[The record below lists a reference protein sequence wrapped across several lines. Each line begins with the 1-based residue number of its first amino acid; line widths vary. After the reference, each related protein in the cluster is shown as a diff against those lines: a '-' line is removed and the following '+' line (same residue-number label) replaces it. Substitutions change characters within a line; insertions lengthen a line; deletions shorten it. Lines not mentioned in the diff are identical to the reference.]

1 MLGLVDWASRRLA
14 WIWLKW
20 FCWLPSHVGITGN
33 EKADKA
39 AKSALNKPIL
49 RIPIPYSDLKPIINK
64 YIHNKWQQTWNLQT
78 QNKLYQ
84 IYPTI
89 PSYSTLSSSS
99 LRKDQIIYNR
109 LRIGHT
115 RLTHSYLIE
124 HTDPPKC
131 TNCNQLLSIKHILTE
146 CTSHDQ
152 ARHQYY
158 SFTDINN
165 ILSFTLSQNRLNF
178 I

>member
-1 MLGLVDWASRRLA
+1 MFLCVFMLRR
-14 WIWLKW
+14 
-20 FCWLPSHVGITGN
+20 HVSGPVI
-33 EKADKA
+33 
-39 AKSALNKPIL
+39 
-49 RIPIPYSDLKPIINK
+49 
-64 YIHNKWQQTWNLQT
+64 
-78 QNKLYQ
+78 YQ

-109 LRIGHT
+109 FRIGHN

-146 CTSHDQ
+146 CTLYDQ
-152 ARHQYY
+152 VLFFY
-158 SFTDINN
+158 
-165 ILSFTLSQNRLNF
+165 
-178 I
+178 

>member
-1 MLGLVDWASRRLA
+1 MFKSLVW
-14 WIWLKW
+14 
-20 FCWLPSHVGITGN
+20 HVDIPGN

-49 RIPIPYSDLKPIINK
+49 RIPIPYTDLKTIISK
-64 YIHNKWQQTWNLQT
+64 YIFHDKWQQTWNSQT

-89 PSYSTLSSSS
+89 PSYFTLSSSFQ
-99 LRKDQIIYNR
+99 RKDHIIYNR

-124 HTDPPKC
+124 HTNPPKMC
-131 TNCNQLLSIKHILTE
+131 KLCSTSLCQAHTNRMYFIWSDITWILFF
-146 CTSHDQ
+146 
-152 ARHQYY
+152 Y
-158 SFTDINN
+158 
-165 ILSFTLSQNRLNF
+165 
-178 I
+178 

>member
-1 MLGLVDWASRRLA
+1 MINIHAKFKVSSLSRSRD
-14 WIWLKW
+14 I
-20 FCWLPSHVGITGN
+20 S
-33 EKADKA
+33 
-39 AKSALNKPIL
+39 
-49 RIPIPYSDLKPIINK
+49 
-64 YIHNKWQQTWNLQT
+64 QT

-99 LRKDQIIYNR
+99 LRKDQIIYKKINR

-131 TNCNQLLSIKHILTE
+131 TN
-146 CTSHDQ
+146 
-152 ARHQYY
+152 
-158 SFTDINN
+158 
-165 ILSFTLSQNRLNF
+165 
-178 I
+178 